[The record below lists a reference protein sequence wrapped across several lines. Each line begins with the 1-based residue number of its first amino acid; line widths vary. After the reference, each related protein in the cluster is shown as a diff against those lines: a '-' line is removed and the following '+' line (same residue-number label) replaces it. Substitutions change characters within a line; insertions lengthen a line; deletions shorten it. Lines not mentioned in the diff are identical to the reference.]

1 MFAAQM
7 IITSFIIYMATFF
20 QHVLGYGPL
29 LASLALAPAVVTQPV
44 FSVLTGR
51 LTDRIGARAP
61 ALFGYL
67 LAAVALAWLALFV
80 DNDSYALLLPGLL
93 LLGPSI
99 APMFT
104 SLLTDLSNE
113 VAAEERGDANA
124 LVLTVRW
131 IGAAA
136 GTMILGVVI
145 HAGEGSVP
153 GPGPYATAF
162 AILAAAALAGAAGL
176 LRSCCDRRPSSD
188 EARWSSPTPT
198 SAPGPG
204 GTCCARRSSWSGWRR
219 RWRASTS

>member
-44 FSVLTGR
+44 FSVLAGR

-61 ALFGYL
+61 GPLR
-67 LAAVALAWLALFV
+67 
-80 DNDSYALLLPGLL
+80 LPARRRRSRLDRRSSSTTTATRCCCRACS

-136 GTMILGVVI
+136 GTMVLGVVI
-145 HAGEGSVP
+145 HSGEGPVP
-153 GPGPYATAF
+153 G
-162 AILAAAALAGAAGL
+162 
-176 LRSCCDRRPSSD
+176 RRPLRHRLRHPRRACALGRR
-188 EARWSSPTPT
+188 ARLRP
-198 SAPGPG
+198 AVVL
-204 GTCCARRSSWSGWRR
+204 RRVRD
-219 RWRASTS
+219 RA